1 MENSGGG
8 NDVVATGLG
17 IVMIL
22 GILLFALALYVFI
35 CYCYKRICEKC
46 GVAPGILIWIP
57 IVQFIPLLQVAKMD
71 LWMIILLLIP
81 FVNIIFFVM
90 MWAKICTARGKSPWL
105 VLMMFI
111 PIVNIAFIP
120 YLAFSE

>member
-8 NDVVATGLG
+8 DAVATGLG

-22 GILLFALALYVFI
+22 GILLFALALYVFV

-46 GVAPGILIWIP
+46 GVTPGILIWIP
-57 IVQFIPLLQVAKMD
+57 IVQFIPLLQVANMD

-105 VLMMFI
+105 VIMMFI
-111 PIVNIAFIP
+111 PFLNLVFIP